1 MSGFRVVGFRLSLGF
16 SRVQGRDA
24 RSWPSNPYC
33 VLTTCLGELGL
44 TRFQHVFSLEKP
56 PEQISHWALDGL
68 SATVVSVAVAVA
80 VVVVVVV
87 VVDRSNSSG
96 SASSRRSSRRR
107 SSSRGGGSVL
117 LVRSSRGSRTSK
129 KLSADSMV
137 ISNPGMVLQ
146 LMPLQSPQ
154 P

>member
-80 VVVVVVV
+80 VAVVVV

>member
-24 RSWPSNPYC
+24 RSWPSTPYC

-68 SATVVSVAVAVA
+68 SATVVSVAVA
-80 VVVVVVV
+80 VVVV

>member
-68 SATVVSVAVAVA
+68 SATVVSVAVAV
-80 VVVVVVV
+80 VV